1 MNHHTYSPSASRSL
15 PARAA
20 VLSLFASLA
29 IIVVLLLPGCGAKPL
44 DAAAPAAI
52 GPLQQVQIFRHAE
65 ALPMVTAVLPGA
77 SAPVDGWAA
86 AYGAP
91 GQIRITVYAAKYAAP
106 AGAQTAAAAVEASA
120 RSGQGIFKAAAPLTV
135 AGQAGWK
142 IDGEGKDYFL
152 FHAGPWVLVL
162 EGMAR
167 DFDPTVSSIQWV
179 KGA

>member
-1 MNHHTYSPSASRSL
+1 MNHQLSSHRASR
-15 PARAA
+15 PASVGVAL
-20 VLSLFASLA
+20 LSLAAGLILWGCAS
-29 IIVVLLLPGCGAKPL
+29 KPL

-52 GPLQQVQIFRHAE
+52 GPLQQVQLFRHAE
-65 ALPMVTAVLPGA
+65 SQSMVSAVLPGA
-77 SAPVDGWAA
+77 SAPVDSWVA

-91 GQIRITVYAAKYAAP
+91 GQIRITVYAAKYPAA
-106 AGAQTAAAAVEASA
+106 AGAQAAAGAVEASA
-120 RSGQGIFKAAAPLTV
+120 RGAQGLFKAAAPLTI
-135 AGQAGWK
+135 AGQPGWK

-152 FHAGPWVLVL
+152 YQVGPWVLLL